1 MLESLKY
8 NATGQAV
15 IVDFHAWMDGGSI
28 TVQLATVNGDVLNIE
43 FVQKVHTKKVVGQFP
58 PGSAVINS
66 QVVPVRSSLESE
78 MLAVLKN
85 AIVSEQVSV
94 ADKQFIEASLE
105 KAIEF
110 VESAAYIDM
119 AKQIGREE

>member
-15 IVDFHAWMDGGSI
+15 IVDLHAWMDGGSI

-43 FVQKVHTKKVVGQFP
+43 FVQKAHTKKVVGQFP
-58 PGSAVINS
+58 PGSVVINS
-66 QVVPVRSSLESE
+66 HVVSVRSSLESE